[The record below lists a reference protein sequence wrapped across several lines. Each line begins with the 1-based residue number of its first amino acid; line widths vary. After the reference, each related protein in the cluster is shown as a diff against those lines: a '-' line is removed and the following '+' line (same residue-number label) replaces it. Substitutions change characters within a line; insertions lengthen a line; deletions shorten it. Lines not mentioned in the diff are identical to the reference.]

1 VKSWAAR
8 VIGVSC
14 AALVGVGG
22 AAALAA
28 PAQAA
33 TTANTAAANTRAS
46 APAATGQVSH
56 VILIGISGL
65 DWADI
70 SQSRTPALWQLAEHG
85 SVGSLVVS
93 AVRTFTCPA
102 DAWLT
107 VNSGARATATGK
119 PEPCSLPPVVQSA
132 AGASGTAPARVPAM
146 NGAASNSIEKI
157 NSPYSYGPCWGV
169 LAGTNA
175 TAATCPAQPAVPY
188 TGCTTA
194 IGPGA
199 ALALSSPAGDVQN
212 YAADLGGTPR
222 SLLAKCPLTVVD
234 LGSLPASVP
243 GSSARS
249 VAVSAASRQVARI
262 VAAAPAGTVI
272 VVAGLGDVAAPHVH
286 AIIVSGAGFSPGLL
300 KAAST
305 RQPGMVAS
313 TDLTPTIL
321 HWLGRGYGN
330 LIGSVIQNSGRGTLA
345 SAITML
351 KAQDTAAQVYRDTL
365 GWFFLIYGVA
375 EGLAFGLVAL
385 TLRGDGDG
393 DGEGDG
399 EERRRRRVSAY
410 RIVGISCASVPA
422 GSFLAS
428 LVPWSQ
434 FSHPALVFYGLALA
448 WSAVVAIVALTGP
461 WRRDPLGSAG
471 CVGAITTAIIAI
483 DVITGSHL
491 QLSTPFGLPVLVA
504 GRFYGIGNNA
514 LGPYAVGGLMAATWA
529 GAAALRGGWR
539 ADSPRA
545 GSPRA
550 GSPRAGS
557 LQAGSPRAGSLQA
570 GSPRA
575 GSLQRALAAAGV
587 IAIVVLL
594 ACATP
599 AWGAKVGGTIA
610 MTPAFLLLLAAIAGI
625 RITPLRVGLIAVSGL
640 VVITAF
646 AVLSYI
652 YPAVGVSDISAFVGH
667 VIHGS
672 AGPILNRK
680 ASANLH
686 SVTETWFTPVV
697 PLVVALFGLMIIWP
711 ERLRLRM
718 LARAIDLQPLLR
730 PLLTAIWTA
739 GVLGWLADDS
749 GVSVTA
755 AMLPLALPL
764 VIVIVTLAAE
774 PLRSAA
780 PEGHSASD
788 WAASGPVQTPG
799 RQG

>member
-14 AALVGVGG
+14 AALVGIGG
-22 AAALAA
+22 ALALAA

-33 TTANTAAANTRAS
+33 TTANTAAANTVATTTGAS
-46 APAATGQVSH
+46 TTATTGRVSH

-65 DWADI
+65 DWTDI
-70 SQSRTPALWQLAEHG
+70 SQSRTPALWQLAERG
-85 SVGSLVVS
+85 SVGSLVDS
-93 AVRTFTCPA
+93 AIRTFTCPA

-107 VNSGARATATGK
+107 VNSGARATATDK

-132 AGASGTAPARVPAM
+132 AGASGTAPASVPAM
-146 NGAASNSIEKI
+146 NGAAVSSIEKI
-157 NSPYSYGPCWGV
+157 NTPYSYSPCWGV
-169 LAGTNA
+169 LAGRNA

-222 SLLAKCPLTVVD
+222 SLLTKCPLTVVD
-234 LGSLPASVP
+234 LGSLPASAP
-243 GSSARS
+243 SSSARA
-249 VAVSAASRQVARI
+249 VAVGAASGQVARI

-286 AIIVSGAGFSPGLL
+286 AIIISGPGFGPGLL

-305 RQPGMVAS
+305 RQPGIVVS

-351 KAQDTAAQVYRDTL
+351 KAQDTAAQVYRATL

-393 DGEGDG
+393 D
-399 EERRRRRVSAY
+399 ERRRRRVSAY
-410 RIVGISCASVPA
+410 RIVGISSASVPA
-422 GSFLAS
+422 GSFLAN
-428 LVPWSQ
+428 LVPWGQ

-448 WSAVVAIVALTGP
+448 WSAVVAVVALTGP

-471 CVGAITTAIIAI
+471 CVGAITAAIIAI

-491 QLSTPFGLPVLVA
+491 QQSTPFGLPVLVA

-514 LGPYAVGGLMAATWA
+514 LGPYAAGGLIAATWA
-529 GAAALRGGWR
+529 GAAALRGG
-539 ADSPRA
+539 SRA
-545 GSPRA
+545 GSRA
-550 GSPRAGS
+550 RS
-557 LQAGSPRAGSLQA
+557 
-570 GSPRA
+570 
-575 GSLQRALAAAGV
+575 LAAAGV
-587 IAIVVLL
+587 IAVVVLL

-667 VIHGS
+667 VVHGS

-697 PLVVALFGLMIIWP
+697 PLIVALFGLMIIWP

-718 LARAIDLQPLLR
+718 LARAIDRQPLLR

-764 VIVIVTLAAE
+764 VIVIVTLTAE
-774 PLRSAA
+774 PLPSAA
-780 PEGHSASD
+780 PEVHSASD
-788 WAASGPVQTPG
+788 WASSGSVQTPG

>member
-1 VKSWAAR
+1 MKSWAAR
-8 VIGVSC
+8 VIGVGC
-14 AALVGVGG
+14 AALVGIGG

-33 TTANTAAANTRAS
+33 TTANARVGT
-46 APAATGQVSH
+46 PATVGQASH

-65 DWADI
+65 DWTDI
-70 SQSRTPALWQLAEHG
+70 SKAQTPTLWQLAEHG
-85 SVGSLVVS
+85 SVGSLVDS
-93 AVRTFTCPA
+93 AVRTFACPA

-107 VNSGARATATGK
+107 VNSGARASAAEK
-119 PEPCSLPPVVQSA
+119 PGACTLPPVVGSA
-132 AGASGTAPARVPAM
+132 AGASGAAPATVPAM
-146 NGAASNSIEKI
+146 NSAVGNSIEKI
-157 NSPYSYGPCWGV
+157 NTPYSYGPCWGV

-175 TAATCPAQPAVPY
+175 SAATCPPQTTVPY
-188 TGCTTA
+188 SGCATA

-212 YAADLGGTPR
+212 YAADLGGSPR

-234 LGSLPASVP
+234 LGSLPASGS
-243 GSSARS
+243 GSSARA
-249 VAVSAASRQVARI
+249 VAAGAASRQVARI
-262 VAAAPAGTVI
+262 VAAAPAGTII

-286 AIIVSGAGFSPGLL
+286 AIIISGPGFGPGLL

-305 RQPGMVAS
+305 RQPGMVVS

-321 HWLGRGYGN
+321 HWLGRGDGN
-330 LIGSVIQNSGRGTLA
+330 LIGSVIQNSGRGTLT
-345 SAITML
+345 STITML

-375 EGLAFGLVAL
+375 EGLSFGLVAL
-385 TLRGDGDG
+385 TLRGDGA
-393 DGEGDG
+393 
-399 EERRRRRVSAY
+399 ERRRRRVSAY
-410 RIVGISCASVPA
+410 RIVGISGASVPA

-428 LVPWSQ
+428 LVPWGQ
-434 FSHPALVFYGLALA
+434 FSHPALVFYALALA
-448 WSAVVAIVALTGP
+448 WSAAVAVVALTGP

-471 CVGAITTAIIAI
+471 CVGAITAAIIAL
-483 DVITGSHL
+483 DVMTGSHL

-504 GRFYGIGNNA
+504 GRWYGIGNNA
-514 LGPYAVGGLMAATWA
+514 LGPYAAGGLIAATWA
-529 GAAALRGGWR
+529 AAVALRSGSQPSPQRSPQASSPGSSRGNSR
-539 ADSPRA
+539 A
-545 GSPRA
+545 
-550 GSPRAGS
+550 
-557 LQAGSPRAGSLQA
+557 
-570 GSPRA
+570 
-575 GSLQRALAAAGV
+575 RALAAAGAV
-587 IAIVVLL
+587 AIIVLL

-640 VVITAF
+640 AVITAF

-697 PLVVALFGLMIIWP
+697 PLVVALSGLMIIWP

-718 LARAIDLQPLLR
+718 LARAIDQQPLLR

-764 VIVIVTLAAE
+764 VIVIVTLTAE
-774 PLRSAA
+774 PVRSTA
-780 PEGHSASD
+780 PEVHSASD
-788 WAASGPVQTPG
+788 WAASGPVQAPG